1 MHYAPVTL
9 PIADARA
16 RLGRHIT
23 AGLDAQTPGVR
34 TTRLLRPRTSS
45 LAFPMAGVRS
55 PSRPNEDAVSAVSYR
70 ACCCSRFPALPPTSR
85 ADAVAATAS
94 LPASRD
100 GRETPLVAGGDVLGC
115 TAKQNFCK
123 YEYFY
128 DW

>member
-1 MHYAPVTL
+1 V
-9 PIADARA
+9 
-16 RLGRHIT
+16 
-23 AGLDAQTPGVR
+23 
-34 TTRLLRPRTSS
+34 LLLT
-45 LAFPMAGVRS
+45 V
-55 PSRPNEDAVSAVSYR
+55 SRPATA
-70 ACCCSRFPALPPTSR
+70 SR